1 MSEIKNEG
9 MPLLNTPLA
18 GAAKDPNSHQSALN
32 VPAPNVLPTMPAQTS
47 HQNIM
52 TPITS
57 PNLHSLLYEPAP
69 ESIPAPPHP
78 DRRPLD
84 TSPPRFVPNP
94 LAEFCHFIT
103 PETMFVPAPRQTF
116 TAEQL
121 GIPLGVL
128 CHRILTR
135 YPEWTRLSSMADE
148 DGILRVPLRA
158 VIPPTTLVDQG
169 NGTGLEAAEARF
181 RRGLDV
187 SNGVQPVACVAIP
200 VCLLVSPG
208 PRGINT
214 YCTAPSVQSDIMANQ
229 GRHMPANRVRHMMA
243 NQRRRMMARQGTNTT
258 VPHGVILTTP
268 QGMNMAAAHGVNI
281 NATPGNAPPCSN
293 VFAYCQ

>member
-9 MPLLNTPLA
+9 MPPLSTPPT
-18 GAAKDPNSHQSALN
+18 GAANYSNPHQSALDL
-32 VPAPNVLPTMPAQTS
+32 PATNVLPAIPAQTN

-57 PNLHSLLYEPAP
+57 SNLHSLLYEPAP

-78 DRRPLD
+78 DHRPLA
-84 TSPPRFVPNP
+84 TWPPGFVPNP
-94 LAEFCHFIT
+94 LAESCPFT
-103 PETMFVPAPRQTF
+103 ASQTMFVPAPRQTF

-128 CHRILTR
+128 CHWILTR
-135 YPEWTRLSSMADE
+135 YPDWTRLLSMAGE
-148 DGILRVPLRA
+148 DGILRVPLHA
-158 VIPPTTLVDQG
+158 VIPPTALVGQG

-214 YCTAPSVQSDIMANQ
+214 HCTAPSVQPDIMANQ
-229 GRHMPANRVRHMMA
+229 GRHMMA
-243 NQRRRMMARQGTNTT
+243 NQGTNTT

-268 QGMNMAAAHGVNI
+268 QGMNMAADHGVNI
-281 NATPGNAPPCSN
+281 NAPPGNSPPWRT
-293 VFAYCQ
+293 VFAYFQ